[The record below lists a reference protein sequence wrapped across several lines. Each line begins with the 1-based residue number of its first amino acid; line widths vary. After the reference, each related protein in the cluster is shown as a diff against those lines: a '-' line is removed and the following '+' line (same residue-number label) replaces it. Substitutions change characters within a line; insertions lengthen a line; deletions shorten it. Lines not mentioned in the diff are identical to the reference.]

1 MPQCAR
7 VMKETGEAVLALLK
21 HTRATTDVS
30 PPLKSAAGGA
40 LHIAEIVMVHISLC
54 DLSVSML
61 III

>member
-1 MPQCAR
+1 MPRRAR
-7 VMKETGEAVLALLK
+7 VVKETGEAVLALLK
-21 HTRATTDVS
+21 LTRATADVF

-54 DLSVSML
+54 DHSVSML